1 MKICE
6 ERKVCMHEEL
16 TSICEELMD
25 AWIIKE
31 NHREN
36 KMRIFRWKWM
46 LLGSNGK
53 EGWPCCKLCLE
64 EMESNEHKKDD
75 CSQIDTKIKEKV
87 P

>member
-1 MKICE
+1 
-6 ERKVCMHEEL
+6 
-16 TSICEELMD
+16 
-25 AWIIKE
+25 
-31 NHREN
+31 
-36 KMRIFRWKWM
+36 M